1 MSEKVTIKVERKK
14 LHLPTIALRGLVVF
28 PNNLVHFEVG
38 REKSIAAVEWA
49 MANNSNVFLVAQKSM
64 DTTEPQQADLFSY
77 GVVAEVKQVLRVS
90 GDLVKVLVEGKYRA
104 KLSALDA
111 SGDFLL
117 SEVRPAPVRA
127 GKADDAVETEALL
140 RALKAGFDE
149 YLGMNP
155 RLGKDVVFA
164 IVSSDDPA
172 FLSEYMPANLLFR
185 YEDKQAVMDEGTLN
199 GRLKKLIEMLRREC
213 QVMKI
218 EKEIA
223 EKVNESMDKNQR
235 DYYLHEQLH
244 IISDEL
250 GEGDDTHAEA
260 DEYRRRITGLH
271 LAEDSEKK
279 LLKEVDRLAKM
290 QGSNQEATV
299 IRTYLDTCLDLPWNT
314 FTVDDLD
321 ISRAQQI
328 LDRDHYGLK
337 KVKDRILETLA
348 VRKLA
353 PDVKAQI
360 ICLVGPPGVGK
371 TSIARSIAESLGRKY
386 VRISLGGVRDEAE
399 IRGHR
404 RTYIGAMPGKI
415 ITAMISA
422 KSANPL
428 MLLDEIDKLAGDF
441 RGDPAA
447 ALLEALDP
455 EQNSAFNDHFIDIPF
470 DLSHVLFITTANDLG
485 SIPGPLRDR
494 MDVIELPSY
503 TRVEKYNIARK
514 HLLPKQLKAC
524 GLTGK
529 VTLSQSALYG
539 IIDGYTREAG
549 VRNLERTI
557 TSVLRKCARKIA
569 AGEVE
574 SVSVTG
580 TMLEQLLGP
589 RFVKPD
595 FLNRTNAV
603 GIANGLAWTSV
614 GGETLPIEVQVMD
627 NGSGKITVTGSLG
640 DVMKESAQ
648 LAVTWVRVHA
658 AEYGIDPEKLKK
670 CDLHIHAPEG
680 AVPKDGPSAGVTLT
694 TALVSC
700 LSGIPVRG
708 DVAMTGEITL
718 HGNVLPIGGLREK
731 SMAAYREG
739 MKTVLIPKDN
749 EPDLYEVD
757 DEVKKNL
764 TFLPM
769 QSLTQVLNAALLKP
783 QNAKKA
789 KAPSRTHAKKK
800 AADAAIVPPTAEKPQ
815 PGAVC

>member
-1 MSEKVTIKVERKK
+1 MSEKVTIKVERKE

-49 MANNSNVFLVAQKSM
+49 MANNSNVFLVAQKEMETS
-64 DTTEPQQADLFSY
+64 EPTQQDLYTY

-90 GDLVKVLVEGKYRA
+90 DELVKVLVEGKYRA
-104 KLSALDA
+104 KLTELDTT
-111 SGDFLL
+111 GDFLL
-117 SEVRPAPVRA
+117 SAVRSAPVRA
-127 GKADDAVETEALL
+127 AKPEEAVETEALL
-140 RALKAGFDE
+140 RALKTGFDE

-155 RLGKDVVFA
+155 RLAKDVVFT
-164 IVSSDDPA
+164 IVSSDDPM
-172 FLSEYMPANLLFR
+172 FLTEYMPANLLFR
-185 YEDKQAVMDEGTLN
+185 YEDKQAVMNENTLN
-199 GRLKKLIEMLRREC
+199 GRLQRLVEMLRREC

-260 DEYRRRITGLH
+260 DEYRRRITELH

-415 ITAMISA
+415 ISAMITA
-422 KSANPL
+422 KSSNPL

-455 EQNSAFNDHFIDIPF
+455 EQNSTFNDHFIDMPF
-470 DLSHVLFITTANDLG
+470 DLSHVLFITTANDL
-485 SIPGPLRDR
+485 SAIPGPLRDR

-514 HLLPKQLKAC
+514 HLVPKQLDAC

-529 VTLSQSALYG
+529 VTFSQSALYG

-569 AGEVE
+569 SGETE
-574 SVSVTG
+574 NVSVTG
-580 TMLEQLLGP
+580 TSLEKLLGP
-589 RFVKPD
+589 RMVKPE
-595 FLNRTNAV
+595 FLNRTNAI
-603 GIANGLAWTSV
+603 GIANGLAWTSI
-614 GGETLPIEVQVMD
+614 GGETLPIEVQVID

-658 AEYGIDPEKLKK
+658 EEYGIDPERLKK

-700 LSGIPVRG
+700 LSGVPVRG

-749 EPDLYEVD
+749 EPDLYDVD
-757 DEVKKNL
+757 EEVKKNL

-769 QSLTQVLNAALLKP
+769 QNLSQVLAAALLKP
-783 QNAKKA
+783 
-789 KAPSRTHAKKK
+789 K
-800 AADAAIVPPTAEKPQ
+800 AAKSTAGRPRTKKSKAGESRIPAAPEKNQ